1 MSGGPPHARRLAQVE
16 DAFRTLNERY
26 LGAEPGF
33 DATYQVRLGDVGR
46 TWEVRCTTDGVRVR
60 KGCSSRQPDVV
71 IGTDAETWLRLREG
85 ALSGIEAFSQ
95 RLLYARG
102 DLDLAVGFEG
112 LWRLPNGRP
121 PLLRVHNVALP
132 GRRVSTLT
140 MGEGPDVLLLHGL
153 GGTKTS
159 FFDTAAA
166 LSGTYRVH
174 AIDFPGFGG
183 SSKPATAPYN
193 ARWFAET
200 VISVMDALEIDRAHV
215 VGNSMGGRVAIEV
228 GLRAPDRVRGLAL
241 LCPAVAFVRRGYHPI
256 VRLARPEFGL
266 LPHRFGR
273 ATVAKQFWSMFHD
286 PDSVDPAVADVAVDE
301 FQRIYSSAGARFAF
315 LCSARN
321 IYLDKPYG
329 KDGFYPRLSELAPP
343 ALFVWGSHDPLI
355 PPAFKRHVAEWL
367 PSAEQIVLHGC
378 GHVPQ
383 VERPEQTNG
392 LLQRFLG
399 RVDALGATPRTYRA
413 AA

>member
-1 MSGGPPHARRLAQVE
+1 
-16 DAFRTLNERY
+16 
-26 LGAEPGF
+26 
-33 DATYQVRLGDVGR
+33 
-46 TWEVRCTTDGVRVR
+46 
-60 KGCSSRQPDVV
+60 
-71 IGTDAETWLRLREG
+71 
-85 ALSGIEAFSQ
+85 
-95 RLLYARG
+95 
-102 DLDLAVGFEG
+102 
-112 LWRLPNGRP
+112 
-121 PLLRVHNVALP
+121 
-132 GRRVSTLT
+132 
-140 MGEGPDVLLLHGL
+140 
-153 GGTKTS
+153 
-159 FFDTAAA
+159 
-166 LSGTYRVH
+166 
-174 AIDFPGFGG
+174 
-183 SSKPATAPYN
+183 
-193 ARWFAET
+193 
-200 VISVMDALEIDRAHV
+200 MDELEIDRAHV

-241 LCPAVAFVRRGYHPI
+241 LCPAVAFIRRGYHPI

-329 KDGFYPRLSELAPP
+329 KGGFYPRLSELAPP

-355 PPAFKRHVAEWL
+355 PAAFKRHVAEWL

-392 LLQRFLG
+392 LLQRFLA
-399 RVDALGATPRTYRA
+399 RVDVLGATQRTYRA